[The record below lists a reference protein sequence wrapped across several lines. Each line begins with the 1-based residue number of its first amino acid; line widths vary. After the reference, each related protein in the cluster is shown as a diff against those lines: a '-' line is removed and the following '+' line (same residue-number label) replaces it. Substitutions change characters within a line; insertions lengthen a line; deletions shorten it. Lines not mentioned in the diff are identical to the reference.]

1 MQRQRQNSRTV
12 GVKRKIENSS
22 AKFCCREVNSI
33 AAAAKFVAAK
43 YLFAV
48 GIGLGGE
55 DKEKKIKY

>member
-1 MQRQRQNSRTV
+1 M
-12 GVKRKIENSS
+12 KRKIENSS

-48 GIGLGGE
+48 GIGRWGGQRE
-55 DKEKKIKY
+55 NNKTLIGVIIMGT